1 MDKVKIWNDFINE
14 LKNKVSD
21 VTFNT
26 WFINLKLLTIND
38 KDIVIIVPYSVHK
51 NHIINNYM
59 DIIEEI
65 FLNITGKNLNIVFCL
80 EGEYKEN
87 TLDNIEKIGLDDSVI
102 ENFVEARKTNLNP
115 KYTFDN
121 FAVGDSNRFA
131 FSSCL
136 SVAQNPG
143 KLYNPLFLYGKSGL
157 GKTHLMHAIGNYIVQ
172 NTNLRVLYITTDEF
186 MNEFI
191 SITRDSG
198 NKEDNFNYIDIFKEK
213 YRDVDVL
220 MIDDIQFLGS
230 ANATQQEFTNTFN
243 SLYYKEKQIIIC
255 SDRSVD
261 DLKMF
266 ADRLRTRFNWG
277 LKAIIS
283 VPEFDL
289 KVKIIKN
296 KIKTSDLAIDL
307 SEEIIDFMASNCG
320 SDVRNLEGMITRLA
334 AYSAI
339 CNIKNY
345 TLETAMEALD
355 EYVNGMGQYTVNSI
369 GKIINIVSQ
378 YFKLTPDDLKG
389 KKRSKD
395 IANARMIAMYLCR
408 ILTDETYPR
417 IGLEFGGRDHS
428 TVIHAYEKINEDI
441 KNNGELEKI
450 ISELKLKMSE

>member
-1 MDKVKIWNDFINE
+1 MNENQLWNKFLEEIKDKMSPISFE
-14 LKNKVSD
+14 
-21 VTFNT
+21 T
-26 WFINLKLLTIND
+26 WFKDTYLYKIENNKAIVIVPMQLHKKNLKENY
-38 KDIVIIVPYSVHK
+38 KDLIS
-51 NHIINNYM
+51 
-59 DIIEEI
+59 EI
-65 FLNITGKNLNIVFCL
+65 FNNITGTNFEFEFLMEDEIKKNEPVH
-80 EGEYKEN
+80 
-87 TLDNIEKIGLDDSVI
+87 TIEQGVPYNNPEQANLKPNYTF
-102 ENFVEARKTNLNP
+102 ENFV
-115 KYTFDN
+115 
-121 FAVGDSNRFA
+121 VGTSNRFA
-131 FSSCL
+131 YTAA
-136 SVAQNPG
+136 VAVAENPG
-143 KLYNPLFLYGKSGL
+143 KAYNPLFLYGSSGL

>member
-26 WFINLKLLTIND
+26 WFINLKLLTINE

-121 FAVGDSNRFA
+121 FVVGDSNRFA

>member
-121 FAVGDSNRFA
+121 FVVGDSNRFA

-191 SITRDSG
+191 SITKDSG

>member
-121 FAVGDSNRFA
+121 FVVGDSNRFA

-441 KNNGELEKI
+441 NNNGELEKI

>member
-26 WFINLKLLTIND
+26 WFVNLKLLTIND

-121 FAVGDSNRFA
+121 FVVGDSNRFA

>member
-87 TLDNIEKIGLDDSVI
+87 TLDNIEKIGLDDSFI

-121 FAVGDSNRFA
+121 FVVGDSNRFA
-131 FSSCL
+131 FSICL

>member
-26 WFINLKLLTIND
+26 WFINLKLLTINV

-121 FAVGDSNRFA
+121 FVVGDSNRFA